1 MQNENATWKMLELL
15 STQQVDQA
23 LNSMTEEQVLE
34 RVEKAHKAYESSTS
48 EWSRNYWMSVISRL
62 RNRFST
68 H

>member
-1 MQNENATWKMLELL
+1 MTRENVTWKMLKLL
-15 STQQVDQA
+15 STQQVDKA

-34 RVEKAHKAYESSTS
+34 RVEKAYKAYESATTD
-48 EWSRNYWMSVISRL
+48 WSRNYWMSVISRL

>member
-1 MQNENATWKMLELL
+1 MTRENVTWKMLKLL

-23 LNSMTEEQVLE
+23 LNSMSEEQVLE